1 MKIGVPKEVKIQE
14 YRVGLVPAGVRELIQ
29 SGAKV
34 SVQAGAGMGS
44 GVTDE
49 EYKKVGATIVPTA
62 EAVWKDSEMIIKVKE
77 PLPSEFNL
85 IQNEQKIYTYLH
97 LAVAPELVDILV
109 DKKVAG
115 IAYETIEDKKRSL
128 PLLKPMS
135 EVAGKMATQVGAFYL
150 SKQSGGTGVL
160 LGGVPG
166 VRRGK
171 VAIIGGGIVGMN
183 ACKIA
188 VGMGADVFIL
198 DTNVD
203 RLEYLD
209 DIFGNQ
215 ITTLKSHTQNIEEA
229 VLDADLVVGAVLL
242 PGAKAPR
249 LVSREM
255 VSKMKK
261 GAVIVDV
268 AVDQGGCV
276 ETCKPTTHE
285 NPTYVIDGVIH
296 YCVAN
301 MPGAVANTSTFALTN
316 ATLGYAKRIIEDGLE
331 NVMKDDAGFKLGL
344 NTYKGY
350 VTYEAVAQALN
361 KNYKSID
368 ALI

>member
-1 MKIGVPKEVKIQE
+1 MKVGVPKEIKTQE
-14 YRVGLVPAGVRELIQ
+14 YRVGLVPAGVRVLIE

-34 SVQAGAGMGS
+34 CVQAGAGMGS
-44 GVTDE
+44 GVHDDE
-49 EYKKVGATIVPTA
+49 YRAVGATIVPTA
-62 EAVWKDSEMIIKVKE
+62 EQVWKESELIIKVKE
-77 PLPSEFNL
+77 PLPQEFDL

-97 LAVAPELVDILV
+97 LAVAPELVDVLV
-109 DKKVAG
+109 QKKVAG
-115 IAYETIEDKKRSL
+115 IAYETIEGKNRSL

-135 EVAGKMATQVGAFYL
+135 EVAGKMATQLGATYL
-150 SKQSGGTGVL
+150 SKQHGGIGVL

-166 VRRGK
+166 VRRGR
-171 VAIIGGGIVGMN
+171 VTIIGAGIVGMN

-188 VGMGADVFIL
+188 VGLGADVVIL
-198 DTNVD
+198 DVNVD

-209 DIFGNQ
+209 DIFGNKV
-215 ITTLKSHTQNIEEA
+215 TTLKSHSHNIEQA
-229 VLDADLVVGAVLL
+229 VLDTDLLVGAVLV
-242 PGAKAPR
+242 PGAKAPH
-249 LVSREM
+249 LVSREL

-261 GAVIVDV
+261 GSVIVDV

-285 NPTYVIDGVIH
+285 NPTYVVDGVIH

-301 MPGAVANTSTFALTN
+301 MPGAVANTSTYALTN
-316 ATLGYAKRIIEDGLE
+316 ATIGYAKRIIEGRLE
-331 NVMKDDAGFKLGL
+331 DLIREDHGFKLGL

-361 KNYKSID
+361 KPYKSID
-368 ALI
+368 SLI